1 MRHSVLLASVL
12 LCSTLA
18 TLPAAAEKFKGTTTL
33 SDVQTEG
40 TKDKN
45 HKHQVYDL
53 LFAANQKSYTCRTDV
68 NKSMNATDFVVGSQV
83 KYEIDDNKV
92 KIQSMRGKKVECKIV
107 RVEASSTPR

>member
-1 MRHSVLLASVL
+1 MRQSVLLASVL

-33 SDVQTEG
+33 NDVQTEG
-40 TKDKN
+40 TKDKD

-53 LFAANQKSYTCRTDV
+53 LFAADQKNYVCRTDT

-83 KYEIDDNKV
+83 KYEIDENKV
-92 KIQSMRGKKVECKIV
+92 KIQSMRGKKVECKVV
-107 RVEASSTPR
+107 RVEAASSVR